1 MVIGV
6 GVGVGGGVAV
16 GEGTMVGVGV
26 TVGAAGTRV
35 GVGADVGFAVGADVG
50 FAVGAGVG
58 CFTCLAGAAVG
69 AGFGVGFGVGVDVG
83 RGSGVGAG
91 ADVAVAGTVSCVAVG
106 CVSVFT
112 SASSPEEQPIAI
124 SNSTTTL
131 IPGRIEARTGC
142 VAIYFSIGALFNS
155 HCLMIDSIRRA
166 PVNQPFVPC
175 KIRGSIHAHL
185 DIAIP
190 LP

>member
-35 GVGADVGFAVGADVG
+35 GVGADVGFAVGADAG

-69 AGFGVGFGVGVDVG
+69 TGFGVGVDVG

-91 ADVAVAGTVSCVAVG
+91 ADVAVAGAVSCVAVG

-124 SNSTTTL
+124 NNSTTTL
-131 IPGRIEARTGC
+131 IPGRKEARTGC

>member
-35 GVGADVGFAVGADVG
+35 GVGADVGFAVGA
-50 FAVGAGVG
+50 GVG
-58 CFTCLAGAAVG
+58 CFTCFAGAAVG
-69 AGFGVGFGVGVDVG
+69 TGFGVGVGVDVG

-91 ADVAVAGTVSCVAVG
+91 ADVAVAGTISCVAVG

-142 VAIYFSIGALFNS
+142 VAIYFSIGVLFNS